1 LSKTANEDHLYS
13 ERIRRSHEDR
23 LRKKDVKHRE
33 RHSIKQFAEITD
45 ESYLV
50 KARVISSEGAAFI
63 LRDEAGNA
71 FRARSV
77 KSTKSGNENATL
89 VAIGDEVLAETSEN
103 DIAVIREV
111 LPRKTKLSR
120 KAHKRRD
127 NFEQV
132 IAANIDILAIVMSA
146 GDPPFQNGILDK
158 YIIAGHEGGLD
169 ILIVLN
175 KTDELNNNPRQPFIE
190 EALSYYKKIGYSVV
204 RTSVITNEGVD
215 EIKKLF
221 ENKTA
226 VFAGKSGVGK
236 SSLVNALTGKEL
248 MRTQEL
254 TRKEQR
260 GMHTTTN
267 AILIPLPRNTGVP
280 PASATAGVPPALQS
294 NSFIA
299 DTPGIRE
306 FFHFDL
312 DPDNIKFYFSE
323 FLELQKECQ
332 MTNCMHIHEPG
343 CTIIEAVDEGIIP
356 EWRYNS
362 YMGLWEEAERE
373 RKKRASGI

>member
-1 LSKTANEDHLYS
+1 MSTIEQEDQSSS
-13 ERIRRSHEDR
+13 ERIRRSNADR
-23 LRKKDVKHRE
+23 SRKKDVKHPE
-33 RHSIKQFAEITD
+33 RHSVKDIGAAE
-45 ESYLV
+45 ESSGFV
-50 KARVISSEGAAFI
+50 KGRVITSEGANFI
-63 LRDEAGNA
+63 VSSDDGQEY
-71 FRARSV
+71 RARSI
-77 KSTKSGNENATL
+77 KSTRSGNENSSL
-89 VAIGDEVLAETSEN
+89 VVVGDIVLIEPGDQ
-103 DIAVIREV
+103 DISVVREV
-111 LPRKTKLSR
+111 LPRKTRLSR

-132 IAANIDILAIVMSA
+132 IAANIDILAVVMSA

-175 KTDELNNNPRQPFIE
+175 KTDELEGNSRRNFINE
-190 EALSYYKKIGYSVV
+190 VLGYYAKIGYDSA
-204 RTSVITNEGVD
+204 RTSIITGD
-215 EIKKLF
+215 GIDDLKKKL
-221 ENKTA
+221 EGKIG

-236 SSLVNALTGKEL
+236 SSLVNALLGREVAST
-248 MRTQEL
+248 REL

-260 GMHTTTN
+260 GVHTTTN
-267 AILIPLPRNTGVP
+267 ASLLQIDE
-280 PASATAGVPPALQS
+280 SAT
-294 NSFIA
+294 SFIV

-312 DPDNIKFYFSE
+312 DPDNIKFDFKD
-323 FLELQKECQ
+323 FLIFQEDCS

-343 CTIIEAVDEGIIP
+343 CAVIEALDEGLIP

-373 RKKRASGI
+373 RKLRASGI

>member
-1 LSKTANEDHLYS
+1 MSKTSSEDHLFS

-23 LRKKDVKHRE
+23 TRKKVVKHRE
-33 RHSIKQFAEITD
+33 RHSTKVLADITVGAG
-45 ESYLV
+45 L
-50 KARVISSEGAAFI
+50 KARVITSEGANFI
-63 LRDEAGNA
+63 VMDESGNEV
-71 FRARSV
+71 RARSF
-77 KSTKSGNENATL
+77 KSTRSANTNSTL
-89 VAIGDEVLAETSEN
+89 VTVGDEVLFEPAEQ

-111 LPRKTKLSR
+111 LPRRTKLSR
-120 KAHKRRD
+120 RAHKRRD
-127 NFEQV
+127 SFEQV

-158 YIIAGHEGGLD
+158 YIIAGHEGGLE

-175 KTDELNNNPRQPFIE
+175 KVDELDSNPRKPFIE
-190 EALSYYKKIGYSVV
+190 EALGYYRSIGYRVI
-204 RTSVITNEGVD
+204 RTSIVTAEGVL
-215 EIKKLF
+215 ELGKIF

-236 SSLVNALTGKEL
+236 SSLVNSLVGRDVA
-248 MRTQEL
+248 RTKEL
-254 TRKEQR
+254 TRREQR

-267 AILIPLPRNTGVP
+267 AALVP
-280 PASATAGVPPALQS
+280 IAEHP
-294 NSFIA
+294 NSFIV

-312 DPDNIKFYFSE
+312 DPDIIKFHFTD
-323 FLELQKECQ
+323 FLKLQEDCA

-343 CTIIEAVDEGIIP
+343 CAVIEAVDDGLIP
-356 EWRYNS
+356 EWRHNS

-373 RKKRASGI
+373 RKMKASGI

>member
-1 LSKTANEDHLYS
+1 M
-13 ERIRRSHEDR
+13 RRSHENR
-23 LRKKDVKHRE
+23 ARKKDVRHPE
-33 RHSIKQFAEITD
+33 RQQSKEVA
-45 ESYLV
+45 SSPSPAGLV
-50 KARVISSEGAAFI
+50 SARVMNSEGANFI
-63 LRDEAGNA
+63 VRDESGAEY
-71 FRARSV
+71 RARSV
-77 KSTKSGNENATL
+77 KNTKSGNENATL
-89 VAIGDEVLAETSEN
+89 VAVGDEVLLELSEQE
-103 DIAVIREV
+103 ISVIREV

-120 KAHKRRD
+120 RAHKRRD
-127 NFEQV
+127 SFEQV
-132 IAANIDILAIVMSA
+132 IAANIDILAIVMSG

-175 KTDELNNNPRQPFIE
+175 KLDELEDNLRRNFII
-190 EALSYYKKIGYSVV
+190 EALAYYKKIGYDVIC
-204 RTSVITNEGVD
+204 TSIITGDGIIEL
-215 EIKKLF
+215 KKAF
-221 ENKTA
+221 EDKTA

-236 SSLVNALTGKEL
+236 SSLVNSLVGKEVL
-248 MRTQEL
+248 RTQEL

-267 AILIPLPRNTGVP
+267 TVLIPLDKHG
-280 PASATAGVPPALQS
+280 

-306 FFHFDL
+306 FFHFEL
-312 DPDNIKFYFSE
+312 DPDLIKFDFAD
-323 FLELQKECQ
+323 FLELQEHCS

-343 CTIIEAVDEGIIP
+343 CAVMEAVDDGRIP

-373 RKKRASGI
+373 RKKKASGI

>member
-1 LSKTANEDHLYS
+1 MIEPADQ
-13 ERIRRSHEDR
+13 D
-23 LRKKDVKHRE
+23 
-33 RHSIKQFAEITD
+33 
-45 ESYLV
+45 
-50 KARVISSEGAAFI
+50 IS
-63 LRDEAGNA
+63 
-71 FRARSV
+71 
-77 KSTKSGNENATL
+77 
-89 VAIGDEVLAETSEN
+89 
-103 DIAVIREV
+103 VIREV
-111 LPRKTKLSR
+111 LSRKTKLSR

-127 NFEQV
+127 SFEQV

-175 KTDELNNNPRQPFIE
+175 KIDEIE
-190 EALSYYKKIGYSVV
+190 ENLRKDFIDEALTYYEKIGYTSI
-204 RTSVITNEGVD
+204 RTSIITGEGID
-215 EIKKLF
+215 DLKKIF

-236 SSLVNALTGKEL
+236 SSLVNKLLGREAN
-248 MRTQEL
+248 RTQEL

-267 AILIPLPRNTGVP
+267 SSLLPIDLD
-280 PASATAGVPPALQS
+280 A
-294 NSFIA
+294 NSFIV

-312 DPDNIKFYFSE
+312 DPDNIKFDFAE
-323 FLELQKECQ
+323 FIELQKDCA

-343 CTIIEAVDEGIIP
+343 CAIMEEVEDGSIP

-373 RKKRASGI
+373 RKIKANGI

>member
-1 LSKTANEDHLYS
+1 MLILIYRITTKTNSKLPS
-13 ERIRRSHEDR
+13 PLRRSHEDR
-23 LRKKDVKHRE
+23 KRQKVVNHRE
-33 RHSIKQFAEITD
+33 RHSTKEVGEAADQAHLI
-45 ESYLV
+45 
-50 KARVISSEGAAFI
+50 KARVITSEGANFI
-63 LRDEAGNA
+63 VEDESGTEL
-71 FRARSV
+71 RARTI

-89 VAIGDEVLAETSEN
+89 VAVGDDVLIESAEN
-103 DIAVIREV
+103 DISVIREV
-111 LPRKTKLSR
+111 LPRRTKLSR

-127 NFEQV
+127 SFEQV

-175 KTDELNNNPRQPFIE
+175 KVDELEENPRRPFID
-190 EALSYYKKIGYSVV
+190 EALAYYEKIGYQIA
-204 RTSVITNEGVD
+204 RTSIINSVGIED
-215 EIKKLF
+215 LKKIF

-236 SSLVNALTGKEL
+236 SSLVNVLLGKDVA
-248 MRTQEL
+248 RTKEL

-267 AILIPLPRNTGVP
+267 AALLPIDKD
-280 PASATAGVPPALQS
+280 AH
-294 NSFIA
+294 SFIV

-312 DPDNIKFYFSE
+312 DPDTIKFHFAE
-323 FLELQKECQ
+323 FLELQEDCA

-343 CTIIEAVDEGIIP
+343 CMVMEAVEDGRIP

-362 YMGLWEEAERE
+362 YMGLWEAAERE
-373 RKKRASGI
+373 RKIAANGI

>member
-1 LSKTANEDHLYS
+1 MN
-13 ERIRRSHEDR
+13 
-23 LRKKDVKHRE
+23 
-33 RHSIKQFAEITD
+33 
-45 ESYLV
+45 
-50 KARVISSEGAAFI
+50 SEGANFI
-63 LRDEAGNA
+63 VRDETGSE
-71 FRARSV
+71 FRARSI
-77 KSTKSGNENATL
+77 KSTTSGNENATL
-89 VAIGDEVLAETSEN
+89 VAVGDQVLLERSEQE
-103 DIAVIREV
+103 ISVIREV

-127 NFEQV
+127 SFEQV

-175 KTDELNNNPRQPFIE
+175 KLDELEDNLRKNFID
-190 EALSYYKKIGYSVV
+190 EALAYYQKIGYAVI
-204 RTSVITNEGVD
+204 RTSAITGNGVS
-215 EIKKLF
+215 ELKQTF

-236 SSLVNALTGKEL
+236 SSLVNKLIGKEML
-248 MRTQEL
+248 RTQEL
-254 TRKEQR
+254 TLKEQR

-267 AILIPLPRNTGVP
+267 TVLIPLDEHG
-280 PASATAGVPPALQS
+280 
-294 NSFIA
+294 NSFIC

-306 FFHFDL
+306 FFHFEL
-312 DPDNIKFYFSE
+312 DPDLIKFSFPD
-323 FLELQKECQ
+323 FLQLQEHCQ

-343 CTIIEAVDEGIIP
+343 CAVMEAVDDGMIP

-373 RKKRASGI
+373 RKKKASGI

>member
-1 LSKTANEDHLYS
+1 MN
-13 ERIRRSHEDR
+13 
-23 LRKKDVKHRE
+23 
-33 RHSIKQFAEITD
+33 
-45 ESYLV
+45 
-50 KARVISSEGAAFI
+50 SEGANFI
-63 LRDEAGNA
+63 VHDEIGNEYI
-71 FRARSV
+71 ARSV
-77 KSTKSGNENATL
+77 KNTKSGNENATL
-89 VAIGDEVLAETSEN
+89 VAIGDQVLLEHSEQE
-103 DIAVIREV
+103 ISIIREV

-127 NFEQV
+127 MFEQV
-132 IAANIDILAIVMSA
+132 IAANIDILAIVMSG

-175 KTDELNNNPRQPFIE
+175 KTDELEDNERVNFIE
-190 EALSYYKKIGYSVV
+190 EALVYYNKIGYAVI
-204 RTSVITNEGVD
+204 RTSVKTGDGIAEL
-215 EIKKLF
+215 KQAF
-221 ENKTA
+221 EHKTA

-236 SSLVNALTGKEL
+236 SSLVNKLIGKEVL
-248 MRTQEL
+248 RTQEL

-267 AILIPLPRNTGVP
+267 AVLIPLDEQG
-280 PASATAGVPPALQS
+280 

-312 DPDNIKFYFSE
+312 DPDLIKFSFPD
-323 FLELQKECQ
+323 FLKLQQDCQ

-343 CTIIEAVDEGIIP
+343 CAVMAAVDEGLIP
-356 EWRYNS
+356 EWRFNS

-373 RKKRASGI
+373 RKKKASGI